1 MFESV
6 GFVKIPDHIIQ
17 EYKNFDPEAGL
28 FFADFDEPKGSK
40 ILEIGSQ
47 HSPLASM
54 MAKCGFHVTGIDLRD
69 SDQELNY
76 NHITADFCRLPSYFI
91 RENIGT
97 FDAAVIVSAIEHF
110 GLNTY
115 GEGRKHEYY
124 DVIAMRYIYDLL
136 KPGGTCYLTTPFGG
150 KFVEHKPHWR
160 VYDWANLLERIVQD
174 FSTEVFNLGVCEEIT
189 INGKVFSVGSPI
201 SMNEAILNTI
211 GLPHVSCYVRL
222 RKPLD

>member
-1 MFESV
+1 MISLKRVKWVFNPQDYLDIGFTHAQVPTPYVMDDRIRVFISGRVDKISHVFSLDISPPPDFE
-6 GFVKIPDHIIQ
+6 IISIN
-17 EYKNFDPEAGL
+17 KDPV
-28 FFADFDEPKGSK
+28 F
-40 ILEIGSQ
+40 
-47 HSPLASM
+47 
-54 MAKCGFHVTGIDLRD
+54 
-69 SDQELNY
+69 
-76 NHITADFCRLPSYFI
+76 LPNK
-91 RENIGT
+91 NIGT

-115 GEGRKHEYY
+115 GEGKIHEYY

-150 KFVEHKPHWR
+150 KFVVHKPHWR

-174 FSTEVFNLGVCEEIT
+174 FRTEVFNLGVCEDIT
-189 INGKVFSVGSPI
+189 INGNVFPVGSPI

-211 GLPHVSCYVRL
+211 GLPHISCYLRL